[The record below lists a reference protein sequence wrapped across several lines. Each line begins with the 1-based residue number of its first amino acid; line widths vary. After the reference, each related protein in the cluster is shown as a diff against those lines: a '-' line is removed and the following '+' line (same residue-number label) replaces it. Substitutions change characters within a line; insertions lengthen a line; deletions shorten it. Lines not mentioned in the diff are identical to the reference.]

1 MTNDFPISR
10 FSSKRL
16 RKMRERKGLKMA
28 DVVHRMQCTL
38 PTYGG
43 WERGTTKPSA
53 GDITILCCVL
63 GCSPEDLHE

>member
-1 MTNDFPISR
+1 
-10 FSSKRL
+10 
-16 RKMRERKGLKMA
+16 MRERKGLKMA

-43 WERGTTKPSA
+43 WEQGTTKPSA